1 MKSLLETPTLNA
13 KLFEYTKKS
22 KYSDILFLFHS
33 INLTPHL
40 ISHLNSKLERNSMI
54 RFAIGYYSTVDDSNI
69 FMINNFTNKNMKSKL
84 FKCYMDIRSD
94 IINLDWNYKNNTIVY
109 NLFKKDFSEQ
119 KMNHFL
125 NNSDQIKDLLKYNGI
140 KFEKYLF
147 NSSEI
152 DLKSIDEITNDS
164 FLNKSI
170 TISSH
175 VKYLEKLYFL
185 KRNSFKTIDEFIMC
199 SKKENKFQDNE
210 YRQLSQIFNDYR
222 EIECCEFVKMC
233 LNSKIEIKNI
243 LKKKIKFQEIIEQTK
258 SCSLISAKYKKKDA
272 KGNIWIELFENE
284 DTLRQIINIH
294 LTAKCIIGDFNL
306 KINSITV
313 EIIDIFR
320 INFSSNKMIC
330 IETNKNIKES
340 ILTYPN
346 EFASDVIECLAHYSF
361 ETFNLMITDL
371 RPIEIEKSKK
381 LLITE
386 PVIFSL
392 EENKYA
398 SSNLGTKGIES
409 FFQAHLCNTFCKHL
423 NLKKKN

>member
-1 MKSLLETPTLNA
+1 MKSLQTPTLKT

-33 INLTPHL
+33 INFSHL
-40 ISHLNSKLERNSMI
+40 GSHLNSKLEKQSMI
-54 RFAIGYYSTVDDSNI
+54 RFAIGYYNTVDSNI
-69 FMINNFTNKNMKSKL
+69 FMINNFTNKNMKSKP
-84 FKCYMDIRSD
+84 FKFYTDIRSD
-94 IINLDWNYKNNTIVY
+94 IINLDWNYKNITIVY

-119 KMNHFL
+119 KMNTFL
-125 NNSDQIKDLLKYNGI
+125 NNSDQIKDLLNYKGI
-140 KFEKYLF
+140 EFEKYLF

-175 VKYLEKLYFL
+175 VKYLKKLYFL
-185 KRNSFKTIDEFIMC
+185 KRNSFKTIDEFIMS
-199 SKKENKFQDNE
+199 SKKGNKFQENE
-210 YRQLSQIFNDYR
+210 YCQLSIRFNNYR
-222 EIECCEFVKMC
+222 EIDCSKFVKMC
-233 LNSKIEIKNI
+233 LNSNIETKNI
-243 LKKKIKFQEIIEQTK
+243 GKTEIKFQEEIIEQTK
-258 SCSLISAKYKKKDA
+258 SCFLISAKYKKKDA

-294 LTAKCIIGDFNL
+294 LTAKCIIDDFKL

-320 INFSSNKMIC
+320 INYSSNKIIC

-361 ETFNLMITDL
+361 ETFNLMLTDL

-398 SSNLGTKGIES
+398 SSDLGTKGIEI

>member
-109 NLFKKDFSEQ
+109 NLFAKSFNET
-119 KMNHFL
+119 KMNKFL
-125 NNSDQIKDLLKYNGI
+125 NNSDQIQDLLKYKEI
-140 KFEKYLF
+140 EFEKYLF

-164 FLNKSI
+164 FLNRSI

-210 YRQLSQIFNDYR
+210 YRQLSQIFNDHR

-243 LKKKIKFQEIIEQTK
+243 LKKKIK
-258 SCSLISAKYKKKDA
+258 LIVF
-272 KGNIWIELFENE
+272 L
-284 DTLRQIINIH
+284 
-294 LTAKCIIGDFNL
+294 
-306 KINSITV
+306 
-313 EIIDIFR
+313 
-320 INFSSNKMIC
+320 
-330 IETNKNIKES
+330 
-340 ILTYPN
+340 
-346 EFASDVIECLAHYSF
+346 
-361 ETFNLMITDL
+361 
-371 RPIEIEKSKK
+371 
-381 LLITE
+381 
-386 PVIFSL
+386 
-392 EENKYA
+392 
-398 SSNLGTKGIES
+398 
-409 FFQAHLCNTFCKHL
+409 
-423 NLKKKN
+423 